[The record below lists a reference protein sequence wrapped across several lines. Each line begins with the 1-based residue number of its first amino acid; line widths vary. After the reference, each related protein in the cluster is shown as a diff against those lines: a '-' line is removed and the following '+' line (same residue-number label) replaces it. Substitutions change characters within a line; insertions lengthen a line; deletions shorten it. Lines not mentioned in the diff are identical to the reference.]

1 MQLAIH
7 VVQSR
12 LGGVQKKHWDKT
24 NKENYCL
31 KLVITK
37 GYEERATR
45 IKVTCDQAIFF
56 FGGGGGGHYAYF
68 FSPAKKKRKE
78 KKSLIAG
85 QKKKKKQSPD
95 RRLRSKVKTLLLH
108 HCASV
113 RCVIFTRGVVKTRLI
128 RLRVIEGPNARDQI
142 ALCGFHSFLVEVQTN
157 AGGMHATHA

>member
-56 FGGGGGGHYAYF
+56 FWRGGGGNYAYF